1 MTKSSS
7 NKSHSS
13 SSEGSHFVIIGEV
26 NKITNSQLNSPKIT
40 IENIKDLLEN
50 IRSGQKVFL
59 FTFMT
64 GCGHCDNAK
73 PAWKELSVIKKDGVT
88 IAMLNQELL
97 DESGLLNILQLDHID
112 EKDEEKRKEKEK
124 QKEEVLKMRKELL
137 ELTGPA
143 PTGFPNFKVI
153 SGTSVKEYEG
163 NRDVESFKKW
173 IDEKSGREKVESVKY
188 EQVGWV
194 RGGASL
200 RGGGKRTRKS
210 GKKFG
215 STFSKGKK
223 GGKWSRKYKK
233 SINCKRPKGFSQKQ
247 YCKYGR
253 K

>member
-1 MTKSSS
+1 MSKSSS
-7 NKSHSS
+7 HKSNSSHSS
-13 SSEGSHFVIIGEV
+13 SSPQNANFVTIGEV
-26 NKITNSQLNSPKIT
+26 NKNTNLQIDSPKIT
-40 IENIKDLLEN
+40 IEKMKGILEN
-50 IRSGQKVFL
+50 LHSGQKLFL
-59 FTFMT
+59 FTFMI

-97 DESGLLNILQLDHID
+97 DETGLINMLQLDHID
-112 EKDEEKRKEKEK
+112 EKDEKKRKEKEK

-163 NRDVESFKKW
+163 DRSIESFKKW
-173 IDEKSGREKVESVKY
+173 IDEKSGGSRL
-188 EQVGWV
+188 
-194 RGGASL
+194 RGGSRLMGGSSL
-200 RGGGKRTRKS
+200 RGGRRTRKS
-210 GKKFG
+210 GK
-215 STFSKGKK
+215 SKK
-223 GGKWSRKYKK
+223 GGKWSKKYKK

>member
-1 MTKSSS
+1 
-7 NKSHSS
+7 
-13 SSEGSHFVIIGEV
+13 VIIGEV
-26 NKITNSQLNSPKIT
+26 NKANMEQLDNPKIT
-40 IENIKDLLEN
+40 IENIEGLLEN
-50 IRSGQKVFL
+50 LRSGQKVFL

-64 GCGHCDNAK
+64 GCGHCDDAK
-73 PAWKELSVIKKDGVT
+73 PEWNKLSSIKKDGVT
-88 IAMLNQELL
+88 VAMLNQELL
-97 DESGLLNILQLDHID
+97 DESGLINILQLDHID

-153 SGTSVKEYEG
+153 SGNGKKVEEYEG
-163 NRDVESFKKW
+163 NRNVESFKKW

-188 EQVGWV
+188 KQVG
-194 RGGASL
+194 RLMGGSGL
-200 RGGGKRTRKS
+200 RGGGRLMGGGRLRGGRRTRKS
-210 GKKFG
+210 GK
-215 STFSKGKK
+215 SRK
-223 GGKWSRKYKK
+223 GGKWSKKYKK